1 MGRKLIKF
9 IALQKEI
16 NKEIKNY
23 LLLIKDSTLCAPIS
37 YALSSNGKRLRP
49 ILTKIMAKSVG
60 KEYKVGKSALAI
72 ELFHTASLIADD
84 LPCMEND
91 DERRGKPSLH
101 RKFKESTALLASYAL
116 LTEAFSQIEQSGR
129 EYFEQGYGTKED
141 AQNRVCTALKETA
154 RLSGPLGAALGQ
166 YFDIEQANTENLEA
180 FEELYY
186 LKTGTLF
193 QGAFTLGYVFGGGD
207 LNKLYLV
214 EKLARHL
221 GLAFQI
227 RDDLEDINEPC
238 MSFSKKFGVE
248 VSVERCKKE
257 IEGFFSS
264 LNELKLDASLFEEMI
279 TFLFPKETFQT
290 SPRVPL

>member
-16 NKEIKNY
+16 NKEIESY
-23 LLLIKDSTLCAPIS
+23 LLLIKDSALCAPIS

-84 LPCMEND
+84 LPCMDND

-116 LTEAFSQIEQSGR
+116 LTEGFSQIEQSGR
-129 EYFEQGYGTKED
+129 EYFEKGYGTKED
-141 AQNRVCTALKETA
+141 AQNRVCMALKETA

-166 YFDIEQANTENLEA
+166 YFDIEQANAENFEA

-193 QGAFTLGYVFGGGD
+193 QGAFTLGYIFGGGE
-207 LNKLYLV
+207 LKNFYLV

-227 RDDLEDINEPC
+227 RDDLEDVNEERT
-238 MSFSKKFGVE
+238 SFSKKFGTE
-248 VSVERCKKE
+248 VSIERCKKE

-264 LNELKLDASLFEEMI
+264 LNLLKLDASLFEEMI
-279 TFLFPKETFQT
+279 NFLFPKETFQF
-290 SPRVPL
+290 SLDEPL